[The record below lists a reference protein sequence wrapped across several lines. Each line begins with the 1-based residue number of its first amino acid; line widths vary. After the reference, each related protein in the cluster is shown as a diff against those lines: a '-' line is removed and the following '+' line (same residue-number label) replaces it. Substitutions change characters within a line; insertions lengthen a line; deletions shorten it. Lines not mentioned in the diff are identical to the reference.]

1 MTIVRL
7 ERLTLYQRRSV
18 QPLTDP
24 SEFNFFQFSTRF
36 NLACIAQLRLRLA
49 KGKDRGRRFIARVK
63 PDLVMHPERQKKH
76 AYNLHYYL
84 STQGNAPLKQ
94 NDMVLTLE
102 VLTTLPPNEPVALEL
117 TKILLARSDNAPLIL
132 RWYRYYRAF
141 LPNTGLVGQLMLKRL
156 MELSPA
162 LFQSKTHN

>member
-1 MTIVRL
+1 MTAIRL

-36 NLACIAQLRLRLA
+36 NLACIAQLKLRLA
-49 KGKDRGRRFIARVK
+49 KGKDHGRRFIARVK
-63 PDLVMHPERQKKH
+63 PDLVMHPERQRKH
-76 AYNLHYYL
+76 AYNLRYYL
-84 STQGNAPLKQ
+84 STQGNTPLQQ
-94 NDMVLTLE
+94 NDVILTLE
-102 VLTTLPPNEPVALEL
+102 VLTTLPPDEPVALEL
-117 TKILLARSDNAPLIL
+117 TKILLARSDNASLIL

-162 LFQSKTHN
+162 LFKPRTHN